1 MSMPRWGG
9 WIDDEDE
16 DEDEDADLSDCWIDV
31 EDEVEEE
38 DCDELGDDIFDWSPD
53 DEDWDDFANSI
64 KDDNINLV
72 DMSGWCADWQKLLD
86 ERDARIEHL
95 EEENSRIHAENARLH
110 ADNQHLRN
118 SPLYAEALA
127 KGICVPL
134 ENFIGEIIGSHEST
148 IELAD
153 ELRLEIEHH
162 HIKHPTDR
170 SHRWKTGWWL
180 KQLILG
186 RHKWKQEQV

>member
-1 MSMPRWGG
+1 MSMRRWDR
-9 WIDDEDE
+9 WIDDE
-16 DEDEDADLSDCWIDV
+16 DEDEDADLSDYWIDV
-31 EDEVEEE
+31 EEEEE
-38 DCDELGDDIFDWSPD
+38 DCDELEVDIFDWD

-72 DMSGWCADWQKLLD
+72 DMSGWCADRQKLLD

-95 EEENSRIHAENARLH
+95 EEENSRIHAENARLR
-110 ADNQHLRN
+110 AEIQHLRK

-162 HIKHPTDR
+162 HIAHPTDR
-170 SHRWKTGWWL
+170 SRRWKTGWWL